1 MSLLTRENGK
11 SNPVFFFPRKS
22 GQKETVVLP
31 GGVAPLL
38 FNIHDTGRGAVKTQN
53 LVKIS
58 PGGMLFK
65 KHLQKIMNRVYILS
79 QGKQLLKSRQKTTL
93 PVT

>member
-1 MSLLTRENGK
+1 MGNHILDSFSQENLDK
-11 SNPVFFFPRKS
+11 KKQWSYL
-22 GQKETVVLP
+22 VVLLP
-31 GGVAPLL
+31 PLL

-79 QGKQLLKSRQKTTL
+79 QGKQLLKSRQKTTIS
-93 PVT
+93 VT